1 MSGSG
6 QKVTEIK
13 KKKNIRERKLL
24 YQISTY
30 LVHKKK
36 RQLYIKMS
44 TGNMRAFQLA
54 EGFCHILILAQTVES
69 DHCLRRWLKPEARE
83 GEQTDTFKGG
93 D

>member
-1 MSGSG
+1 MSGSS

-36 RQLYIKMS
+36 KKTALYKNVHRQHASLS
-44 TGNMRAFQLA
+44 A
-54 EGFCHILILAQTVES
+54 S
-69 DHCLRRWLKPEARE
+69 
-83 GEQTDTFKGG
+83 
-93 D
+93 

>member
-1 MSGSG
+1 MSGSS

-13 KKKNIRERKLL
+13 KKKKHQREK
-24 YQISTY
+24 T
-30 LVHKKK
+30 LVSNFNVPRAQKK

>member
-1 MSGSG
+1 MSGSS

-36 RQLYIKMS
+36 KTALYKNVHRQHASLS
-44 TGNMRAFQLA
+44 A
-54 EGFCHILILAQTVES
+54 S
-69 DHCLRRWLKPEARE
+69 
-83 GEQTDTFKGG
+83 
-93 D
+93 

>member
-1 MSGSG
+1 MSGSS
-6 QKVTEIK
+6 QKVTEIKK

-36 RQLYIKMS
+36 RQLS

>member
-1 MSGSG
+1 MSGSS

-13 KKKNIRERKLL
+13 KKKTSERENSCIKFQRT
-24 YQISTY
+24 SCT
-30 LVHKKK
+30 KKK